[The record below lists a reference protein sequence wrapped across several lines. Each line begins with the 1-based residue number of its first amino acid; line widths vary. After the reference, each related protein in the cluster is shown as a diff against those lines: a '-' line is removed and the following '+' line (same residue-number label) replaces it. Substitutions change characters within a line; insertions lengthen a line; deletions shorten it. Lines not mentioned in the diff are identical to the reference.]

1 MKNQNSKVKSKKIH
15 DKTVIE
21 NAKPFSHWLGIAI
34 ILILGMIIYSNSF
47 DCSFQ
52 LDDKNSIINN
62 KTIQEGASIPSIWAY
77 SHNRFFPYY
86 SFAINYQLGGLDVW
100 GYHFVNLLI
109 HLINALLVYWI
120 CLLIFSAVAI
130 KESALHQHKNL
141 IAFFTALLFVSHP
154 LATQSVTYIVQRMA
168 SMVTMFYLLSIA
180 LYITSRI
187 TETTNSKK
195 YIYLIGAFIA
205 GIMSFLTKENAFT
218 LPLTILLVE
227 YCFLQKKDIQL
238 NFKDYRIY
246 VIPIA
251 VIALITF
258 AISYFST
265 SIFKS
270 IPPSFG
276 NDYTITPANYLLTQ
290 FSVIVKYIQLLF
302 VPLYQNLD
310 YDFPISNSIFE
321 IKTLLSLLLLM
332 GLIIFAVF
340 QFNKN
345 RLISFGI
352 FWFLITLS
360 IESSIV
366 PIADVIF
373 EHRTYLPS
381 FGFFIILSSILFA
394 SLNKL
399 KNGKLYA
406 ISIITIIVV
415 INSGLTFARNKVWK
429 TGLTL
434 WSDVITKSPHKARPY
449 SNRGSLIEDE
459 KQLPMAIADF
469 DKAIAINPKYP
480 EPYFNRGNTYRKI
493 KENDKAIADYLKF
506 IALNNQYK
514 VGNELLRNAYYN
526 LGICY
531 FNMKLWD
538 NAIAAN
544 TEALKLDSN
553 YVQAYINRGVAY
565 ANNRQFEKAI
575 TDYNKAIKTDP
586 SFSNAFSNKE
596 NLLQQISNR
605 AFDAIDQQNWESAI
619 EDFTILIREE
629 PAEKNNYYIRGY
641 AYGKINQWNKAIDDY
656 TSVIKIDKDYLDA
669 YYKRA
674 FAYIQTGSLSNAI
687 ADYDKVI
694 AQQPDNQAAIINRAL
709 ALKNLNKK

>member
-1 MKNQNSKVKSKKIH
+1 VKSKKIH

-62 KTIQEGASIPSIWAY
+62 KTIQEGAGIQSIWDY

-86 SFAINYQLGGLDVW
+86 SFSINYQLGGLEVW
-100 GYHFVNLLI
+100 GYHFVNLCI
-109 HLINALLVYWI
+109 HLINACLVYWI
-120 CLLIFSAVAI
+120 CLLIFATGAMKTS
-130 KESALHQHKNL
+130 SLQQYKNL
-141 IAFFTALLFVSHP
+141 IAFFTALFFVSHP

-168 SMVTMFYLLSIA
+168 SMVTLFYLLSIA
-180 LYITSRI
+180 LYIKSRI
-187 TETTNSKK
+187 TEVTNSKK
-195 YIYLIGAFIA
+195 YMYLIGSVIA

-227 YCFLQKKDIQL
+227 YCFLQKNDIKL
-238 NFKDYRIY
+238 NYKDYRIY

-251 VIALITF
+251 IIALIAF

-276 NDYTITPANYLLTQ
+276 NDYTITATNYLLTQ
-290 FSVIVKYIQLLF
+290 FSVIVKYIQLLL
-302 VPLYQNLD
+302 VPLHQNLD

-321 IKTLLSLLLLM
+321 TRTLLSLLVLM
-332 GLIIFAVF
+332 GVVAFGF
-340 QFNKN
+340 YQYNKN

-381 FGFFIILSSILFA
+381 FGFFIILSSIIFTIT
-394 SLNKL
+394 NKL

-434 WSDVITKSPHKARPY
+434 WSDVITKSPQKARPY

-459 KQLPMAIADF
+459 KQMPMAIVDF
-469 DKAIAINPKYP
+469 NKAIAINPKYP

-493 KENDKAIADYLKF
+493 KENNKAIADYLTF
-506 IALNNQYK
+506 IELNNQYR

-526 LGICY
+526 MGVCY
-531 FNMKLWD
+531 FNMKLWE
-538 NAIAAN
+538 NAIGAN
-544 TEALKLDSN
+544 NEALKIDDY

-565 ANNRQFEKAI
+565 AGSQQFEKSIA
-575 TDYNKAIKTDP
+575 DYNKAIELDP
-586 SFSNAFSNKE
+586 GFSNAFTNKK
-596 NLLQQISNR
+596 NVLKQISNR
-605 AFDAIDQQNWESAI
+605 GFEAVDNQNWLSAI
-619 EDFTILIREE
+619 ADFSILIKDNPRE
-629 PAEKNNYYIRGY
+629 KTNYYFRGY
-641 AYGKINQWNKAIDDY
+641 AYGKNNQWKNAIADY
-656 TSVIKIDKDYLDA
+656 TAAIKLDNA
-669 YYKRA
+669 YVDAHYKRA
-674 FAYIQTGSLSNAI
+674 FAYIQEGLLANAI

-694 AQQPDNQAAIINRAL
+694 ELEPDNQAAVTNRAL
-709 ALKNLNKK
+709 ALKNLNK